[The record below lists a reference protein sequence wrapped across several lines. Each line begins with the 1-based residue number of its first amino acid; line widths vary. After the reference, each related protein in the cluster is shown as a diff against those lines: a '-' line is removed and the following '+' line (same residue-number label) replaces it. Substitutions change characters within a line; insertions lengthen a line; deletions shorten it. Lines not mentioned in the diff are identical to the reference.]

1 MSIKHEILPNEQ
13 YQIKVNIK
21 RARRRERDMER
32 VKGKE
37 REGGRYAVEGKKVCN
52 TWIKKKGGKKIND
65 P

>member
-32 VKGKE
+32 VRGKE
-37 REGGRYAVEGKKVCN
+37 REGGRYAAEGKEGMQYMDKE
-52 TWIKKKGGKKIND
+52 KGR
-65 P
+65 

>member
-37 REGGRYAVEGKKVCN
+37 REGGRYAAEGKEGMQYMDKE
-52 TWIKKKGGKKIND
+52 KGR
-65 P
+65 